1 MAFEGYLKVCD
12 IIVHLQCFNKTNY
25 MNQIIL
31 IVYQNIAD
39 CFGDLN
45 RINLFS
51 VFALLETSA
60 FNLSSSMRMCHFMS
74 H

>member
-1 MAFEGYLKVCD
+1 MAFKGYLKVCD
-12 IIVHLQCFNKTNY
+12 IIVLLQCFNKTNY

-39 CFGDLN
+39 SFGDLN
-45 RINLFS
+45 RTNLLS

-60 FNLSSSMRMCHFMS
+60 FNQSSSMRMCHFMS